1 MANLFIGIFF
11 ILFTLEFV
19 VEFIL
24 NELNIRHVR
33 KNIAVQAVPEFF
45 QSRINEDE
53 YEQSACYTLAK
64 ARLQRWSE
72 VYGRVVIL
80 FLLFGGLLPV
90 LDGLII
96 AMLPQSL
103 FSSHIRGALFCLG
116 VGLIFSL
123 ASLPV
128 DLYSTFGIESRFG
141 FNKTT
146 LPLYF
151 SDKLKGLILGVVIGG
166 PFLFVVLWLM
176 QATGEYWWLWVFVFI
191 ALFQLLMIIIFPT
204 FIAPWFNKFQPL
216 ASGELRDRILALAKQ
231 IGFEASGIFVMDG
244 SKRSAHSNAYFTG
257 IGRAKRIVL
266 FDTLVEQMTIEQGL
280 AVLAHEMGHYK
291 MKHIRRMMLVQSVIL
306 FVGLYIL
313 SRLVN
318 YDPVFSAVDLQPSN
332 HAALVLFSL
341 LSGPLTFYLAPLVN
355 LLSRKHEYEADR
367 FAVITL
373 GNGKPMEE
381 ALINLTVKNLSNLT
395 PHPWYSAYHYSHPTP
410 TERIGAIRRIV
421 AKQNSQQTNPP
432 DRRQVGCPS

>member
-1 MANLFIGIFF
+1 MSNFIIGIFL

-33 KNIAVQAVPEFF
+33 KSKAAQAVPEFF
-45 QSRINEDE
+45 QGKISENE
-53 YEQSACYTLAK
+53 YEQSAGYTMAK
-64 ARLQRWSE
+64 ARFQRWSE
-72 VYGRVVIL
+72 VYGRIVIL
-80 FLLFGGLLPV
+80 LLLFGGVLPFLDKLINGTLSQV
-90 LDGLII
+90 LPNRHMTGV
-96 AMLPQSL
+96 
-103 FSSHIRGALFCLG
+103 LFCLA
-116 VGLIFSL
+116 VVVIFSL
-123 ASLPV
+123 ASLPI

-146 LPLYF
+146 LSLYF
-151 SDKLKGLILGVVIGG
+151 SDKLKGLILGILIGA

-176 QATGEYWWLWVFVFI
+176 QATGEYWWLWGFVFI
-191 ALFQLLMIIIFPT
+191 TLFQLLMIIVFPT
-204 FIAPWFNKFQPL
+204 FIAPWFNKFEPL

-231 IGFEASGIFVMDG
+231 IGFKASGIFLMDG

-257 IGRAKRIVL
+257 IGNAKRIVL
-266 FDTLVEQMTIEQGL
+266 FDTLVEQMTIDQGL

-291 MKHIRRMMLVQSVIL
+291 MKHIHRMMVVQCVIL
-306 FVGLYIL
+306 FAGLYIL

-318 YDPVFSAVDLQPSN
+318 YQPLFTAFDLQPSN

-341 LSGPLTFYLAPLVN
+341 LSGPFTFYLGPFMN

-410 TERIGAIRRIV
+410 TERIGAIRQI
-421 AKQNSQQTNPP
+421 TT
-432 DRRQVGCPS
+432 

>member
-1 MANLFIGIFF
+1 MANLIIGIFL

-24 NELNIRHVR
+24 NELNIRQVR
-33 KNIAVQAVPEFF
+33 KNTAAHAVPEFF
-45 QSRINEDE
+45 QGRINVDE
-53 YEQSACYTLAK
+53 YEQSARYTLAK
-64 ARLQRWSE
+64 ARFQRWSE

-80 FLLFGGLLPV
+80 FLLFAGLLPL
-90 LDGLII
+90 LDDLII
-96 AMLPQSL
+96 AMLPQSFL
-103 FSSHIRGALFCLG
+103 SSHTRGVLFCLS

-123 ASLPV
+123 ASLPI

-151 SDKLKGLILGVVIGG
+151 SDKLKGVALGILIGG

-176 QATGEYWWLWVFVFI
+176 QATGEYWWLWAFI
-191 ALFQLLMIIIFPT
+191 FITLFQLLMIIIFPT
-204 FIAPWFNKFQPL
+204 FIAPWFNKFEPL
-216 ASGELRDRILALAKQ
+216 PSGELRDRILALANQ
-231 IGFEASGIFVMDG
+231 IGFKASGIFLMDG

-257 IGRAKRIVL
+257 IGKAKRIVL
-266 FDTLVEQMTIEQGL
+266 FDTLVEQMTIDQGV

-291 MKHIRRMMLVQSVIL
+291 MKHIRRMMIVQSVIL
-306 FVGLYIL
+306 FIGLYIL
-313 SRLVN
+313 SCLVT
-318 YDPVFSAVDLQPSN
+318 YEPLFTAFGLQRSN

-341 LSGPLTFYLAPLVN
+341 LSGPFTFYLAPLMN

-410 TERIGAIRRIV
+410 TERIGGIRQI
-421 AKQNSQQTNPP
+421 TT
-432 DRRQVGCPS
+432 